1 MMSGKVKNIAELMS
15 IALQAER
22 QTTLRYSRLAE
33 SMRAVGNGSAAAL
46 FERMVI
52 EERQHERLLLE
63 WMARESIAE
72 VPDIGP
78 VHWRDPLVATH
89 YDDEARDP
97 HYSTAYKALA
107 FAVNNE
113 DNAFRFYAQV
123 AAEADNASLR
133 ECAEALAREELEHA
147 DLFRAER
154 RRAYHAERG
163 SNIARSIADP
173 NAIHNEAE
181 LLATAIRI
189 DRYFADTLDPLS
201 ADSPQLIALAR
212 EARQQISKNEG
223 LFRRSFRD
231 LSMNTGQIPD
241 DIITSILPQ
250 SDFNHSGDRRDFA
263 SGDSGGSKL
272 QQLRICCDRSF
283 VFYDAIVESATNEK
297 IMLAAQTL
305 ASVALD
311 RTGALQQFILN
322 QSSAQKI

>member
-1 MMSGKVKNIAELMS
+1 MLPDKVKTTAELMS

-33 SMRAVGNGSAAAL
+33 SMRAVGNESAAAL
-46 FERMVI
+46 FERMVA

-78 VHWRDPLVATH
+78 VHWRDPLVSTH

-97 HYSTAYKALA
+97 HFSTPYKALA
-107 FAVNNE
+107 SAVNNE
-113 DNAFRFYAQV
+113 ENAFRFYTQV

-147 DLFRAER
+147 ELFRAER
-154 RRAYHAERG
+154 RRAYHAERD
-163 SNIARSIADP
+163 SSIARSIADP
-173 NAIHNEAE
+173 GAIHNEAE

-189 DRYFADTLDPLS
+189 DRYFADTLDLLS
-201 ADSPQLIALAR
+201 ADSPQLIALVR
-212 EARQQISKNEG
+212 EARQQISKNES
-223 LFRRSFRD
+223 LFRD
-231 LSMNTGQIPD
+231 LSINAVQIPD
-241 DIITSILPQ
+241 DIITLILPQ
-250 SDFNHSGDRRDFA
+250 SDFNNAGDHPDIA
-263 SGDSGGSKL
+263 TAGAKL

-283 VFYDAIVESATNEK
+283 VFYDAIVESTTNET
-297 IMLAAQTL
+297 ILFTAQTL

-311 RTGALQQFILN
+311 RTGVLQQFILN
-322 QSSAQKI
+322 QRSAQET

>member
-1 MMSGKVKNIAELMS
+1 MNMLPGKVKTTAGLMS

-22 QTTLRYSRLAE
+22 QTTLRYSQLAE
-33 SMRAVGNGSAAAL
+33 SMRAVGNESAAAL
-46 FERMVI
+46 FERMVV
-52 EERQHERLLLE
+52 EERQHEHLLLE

-72 VPDIGP
+72 VPGIGP

-97 HYSTAYKALA
+97 HFSTPYKALA

-113 DNAFRFYAQV
+113 ENAFRFYTQV

-147 DLFRAER
+147 ELFRAER
-154 RRAYHAERG
+154 RRAYHVERD
-163 SNIARSIADP
+163 STIARSMADP
-173 NAIHNEAE
+173 NAIQNEAE

-189 DRYFADTLDPLS
+189 DHYFADTLDPLS
-201 ADSPQLIALAR
+201 TGSPQLIALAR
-212 EARQQISKNEG
+212 EARQQISTNEG
-223 LFRRSFRD
+223 LLRD
-231 LSMNTGQIPD
+231 LSVNAVQLAD
-241 DIITSILPQ
+241 DIITLILPQ
-250 SDFNHSGDRRDFA
+250 PDFTHSNDRRDISTA
-263 SGDSGGSKL
+263 DSKL

-283 VFYDAIVESATNEK
+283 VFYDAIVEAATNEA

-311 RTGALQQFILN
+311 RTGAIQQFILN
-322 QSSAQKI
+322 QRSAQET

>member
-1 MMSGKVKNIAELMS
+1 MLPGKVKTTAELMS

-33 SMRAVGNGSAAAL
+33 SMRAVGNESAGAL

-78 VHWRDPLVATH
+78 VRWRDPFVATH

-97 HYSTAYKALA
+97 HYSTPYKALA

-113 DNAFRFYAQV
+113 ENAFRFYTQV
-123 AAEADNASLR
+123 AAEADSTSLR

-147 DLFRAER
+147 ELFRAER
-154 RRAYHAERG
+154 RRAYHAERNA
-163 SNIARSIADP
+163 NIARSVADP
-173 NAIHNEAE
+173 TAIHNEAE

-201 ADSPQLIALAR
+201 TDAPELIALAR
-212 EARQQISKNEG
+212 EARQQLAKNEG
-223 LFRRSFRD
+223 LLSN
-231 LSMNTGQIPD
+231 LSMNAVQIPD
-241 DIITSILPQ
+241 ELITAILPQ
-250 SDFNHSGDRRDFA
+250 SDFNNAGDRRDFA
-263 SGDSGGSKL
+263 TAGSRL

-283 VFYDAIVESATNEK
+283 IFYDAIVENATNEK
-297 IMLAAQTL
+297 VMLAAQTL

-311 RTGALQQFILN
+311 RTGVLQQLILN
-322 QSSAQKI
+322 RESIQET

>member
-1 MMSGKVKNIAELMS
+1 MLPDKVKTTAELMS

-33 SMRAVGNGSAAAL
+33 SMRAVGNESAAAL
-46 FERMVI
+46 FERMVA

-78 VHWRDPLVATH
+78 VHWRDPQVATH

-154 RRAYHAERG
+154 RRAYHAERD
-163 SNIARSIADP
+163 SSIVRSIADP

-189 DRYFADTLDPLS
+189 DRYFADTLDLLS
-201 ADSPQLIALAR
+201 ADSPQLIALVR
-212 EARQQISKNEG
+212 EARQQISKNES
-223 LFRRSFRD
+223 LFRD
-231 LSMNTGQIPD
+231 LSINAVQIPD
-241 DIITSILPQ
+241 DIITLILPQ
-250 SDFNHSGDRRDFA
+250 SDFNNAGDRPDIA
-263 SGDSGGSKL
+263 TAGAKL

-283 VFYDAIVESATNEK
+283 VFYDAIVESTTNET
-297 IMLAAQTL
+297 ILFTAQTL

-311 RTGALQQFILN
+311 RTGVLQQFILN
-322 QSSAQKI
+322 QRSAQET

>member
-1 MMSGKVKNIAELMS
+1 MLPGKVKSTAELMS

-22 QTTLRYSRLAE
+22 QTTQRYSRLAE
-33 SMRAVGNGSAAAL
+33 SMRAVGNESAAAL
-46 FERMVI
+46 FERMVD
-52 EERQHERLLLE
+52 EEREHERRLLE
-63 WMARESIAE
+63 WMASEAIAE
-72 VPDIGP
+72 VPGIGP
-78 VHWRDPLVATH
+78 VHWRDPQVATH

-163 SNIARSIADP
+163 SNIARSIADR

-201 ADSPQLIALAR
+201 ADSPQLIVLAR

-223 LFRRSFRD
+223 LFSD
-231 LSMNTGQIPD
+231 LPMNAGQIPD
-241 DIITSILPQ
+241 ELITSILPQ
-250 SDFNHSGDRRDFA
+250 SDFNNAGGRRDIA

-297 IMLAAQTL
+297 VMLAAQTL

-311 RTGALQQFILN
+311 RTGVLQQIIQN
-322 QSSAQKI
+322 QESAQDK